1 MLCINQLM
9 KMWLKGLP
17 ELYPIFPLE
26 AIVQYLLTHRSQW
39 RSTTGVCVLVA
50 QSFPTLCNSMDCS
63 PPGSSV
69 LGILQARIREWV
81 AIPFSR
87 GSSWPRYWT
96 WVSCIAGRFFTIW
109 ASRFL
114 WISTMKKPRKLKE
127 LIEILVK
134 NVADNSYRGKSEWP
148 RNRWR
153 DIEITWNRD
162 LRKRK
167 MIPADYGGYR
177 G

>member
-1 MLCINQLM
+1 M
-9 KMWLKGLP
+9 
-17 ELYPIFPLE
+17 
-26 AIVQYLLTHRSQW
+26 IVK
-39 RSTTGVCVLVA
+39 
-50 QSFPTLCNSMDCS
+50 LCNISALSCFEMHNFPPLFPYFAHYPQVKS
-63 PPGSSV
+63 ESVSHWVMSHSLQLHGLPPGSSV
-69 LGILQARIREWV
+69 HGILQARILEWV

-87 GSSWPRYWT
+87 GSSWLRDWT
-96 WVSCIAGRFFTIW
+96 WVSCIAGRFFTTW